1 MNPIEQLIQRAQT
14 VRNEKNRYSNTA
26 ERVGSLIEDF
36 LSLSQSFVKNQF
48 VMTGKKT
55 ITNTTDEQSLVNS
68 GVGSLIIP
76 SHYLTPG
83 KHIQLKSKGY
93 ISTSSNVSAT
103 LKIKLGG
110 VDLISSTAALPSS
123 LVQRA
128 IAMDASI
135 RINDDSTV
143 TLSGYTLIQADHGV
157 SSAFMRSL
165 VIVDEDINVDLTED
179 QLLEHTY
186 QWSVASEDNNI
197 TITNFE
203 VIIK

>member
-68 GVGSLIIP
+68 GVGSLTIP
-76 SHYLTPG
+76 SYCLTPG

-93 ISTSSNVSAT
+93 ISTSSSVSAT

-110 VDLISSTAALPSS
+110 VDLISSTATLPSS

-165 VIVDEDINVDLTED
+165 VVVDEDINVDLTED

-197 TITNFE
+197 TVTNFE